1 MTMRAL
7 GTCRDPDCGQTDLLW
22 EDGYCAEDCRE
33 RATGCPVPL
42 CGCGGGCGCAL
53 GTATPQPDRDDGP

>member
-1 MTMRAL
+1 MSMRAV

-33 RATGCPVPL
+33 QATGCPVPF
-42 CGCGGGCGCAL
+42 CGCAGGCGAAL
-53 GTATPQPDRDDGP
+53 YGGRRTSGDDRA